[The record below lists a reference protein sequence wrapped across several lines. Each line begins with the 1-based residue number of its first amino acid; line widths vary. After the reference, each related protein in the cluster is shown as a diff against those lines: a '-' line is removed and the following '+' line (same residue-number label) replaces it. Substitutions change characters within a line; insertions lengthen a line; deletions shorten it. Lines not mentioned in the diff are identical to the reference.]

1 MLRIAKAALVAAC
14 LGGCSSIPDVEYTY
28 YPSKAS
34 ASVSVS
40 QTIACNPGKT
50 DLVIVSIPTISA
62 AYAADTGMPPYRI
75 RIGDIEGG
83 FGSFADSEATFKF
96 SDDGRLLSINQSTTG
111 QGETVVKAAVGV
123 GTSILTFHTS
133 VRPPKSNEEKP
144 AASAELPVCKF
155 IADWGAG
162 KPVTLTYGAE
172 FDPLDGG
179 SIDIKPSQGSQSLY
193 AAINSMSSLPRLTAV
208 VGPAVPIASRARN
221 IPDADEGS
229 VKLTLRKTAKVD
241 VKVRASSTI
250 IRTTANAVVRG
261 TANTVI
267 GGGTIIV
274 PTKATYTVPIPRAAF
289 FGKQS
294 FAMTLSDAGD
304 ITSITYGKL
313 SGAAAALNAGNS
325 IATVKTTDTTAEVA
339 QLKAKADLIAQRQR
353 LLKCEAEPGE
363 CK

>member
-1 MLRIAKAALVAAC
+1 MLRIAKAAVVAAC

-50 DLVIVSIPTISA
+50 DLVIVSVPTISA
-62 AYAADTGMPPYRI
+62 AYAADTSMPPYRI

-111 QGETVVKAAVGV
+111 QGETIVKAAVGL
-123 GTSILTFHTS
+123 GTSIVRLSTS
-133 VRPPKSNEEKP
+133 LRPKSNAEKP
-144 AASAELPVCKF
+144 AVSAELPVCKF

-172 FDPLDGG
+172 FDPLDSK
-179 SIDIKPSQGSQSLY
+179 SIDINPSQGSQSLY
-193 AAINSMSSLPRLTAV
+193 AAIDSMSSLPQLTAV
-208 VGPAVPIASRARN
+208 VGPAVPIASRAGN
-221 IPDADEGS
+221 VPDADEGF
-229 VKLTLRKTAKVD
+229 VRLTLRKTAKVD
-241 VKVRASSTI
+241 VKVRAVGTI
-250 IRTTANAVVRG
+250 TRG
-261 TANTVI
+261 TANTTIRRTANTPI

-313 SGAAAALNAGNS
+313 SGAAAALNGGNS

-339 QLKAKADLIAQRQR
+339 QLKARADLIAQRQR
-353 LLKCEAEPGE
+353 LLKCEVEPGE